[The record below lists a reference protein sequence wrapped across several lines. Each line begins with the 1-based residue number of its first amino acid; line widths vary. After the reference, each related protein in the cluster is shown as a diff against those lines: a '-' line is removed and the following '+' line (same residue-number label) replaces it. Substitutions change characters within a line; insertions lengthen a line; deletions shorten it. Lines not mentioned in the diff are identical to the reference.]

1 MSNPPVL
8 PRMDLP
14 QMESVVSD
22 VPTDVEHPVLY
33 ERTVLL
39 LGIVAV
45 LAVLGLIGL
54 AVLGKTISEG
64 LVAIGASAVG
74 GLVTLLA
81 PRQK

>member
-1 MSNPPVL
+1 MTNVNLESMATQVPDNTQH
-8 PRMDLP
+8 PR
-14 QMESVVSD
+14 
-22 VPTDVEHPVLY
+22 LY

-54 AVLGKTISEG
+54 AVIGKDISEG

-81 PRQK
+81 PRQA

>member
-1 MSNPPVL
+1 MGQAQL
-8 PRMDLP
+8 
-14 QMESVVSD
+14 ESVVTD
-22 VPTDVEHPVLY
+22 VPDDTQNPRLY

-54 AVLGKTISEG
+54 AVIGKDISEG

-81 PRQK
+81 PRQA